1 MTEMTFPASASEW
14 IARLSEEPDNDRLR
28 RDHDLWLDAS
38 PENRADWDETLRVW
52 QMLDMTVPVHGGEW
66 ADNAQ
71 ANLPQ
76 QDRVSSARMHSPTAL
91 SMAKQPNGAAR
102 QTRKMRTPRTGLWRR
117 ASYGLSAVA
126 IAACILV
133 AMVPSWI
140 TQFEADYATEIRET
154 RVIAL
159 PDGSKLHL
167 GPQSLVALD
176 FAEKRTVSLLEGEA
190 FFEVEPMPD
199 RPFVVTA
206 NGVSTTVLGT
216 AFNVRTGDD
225 SVDIAVEHGHVR
237 VNSTAMAE
245 GQELLAGDMVNV
257 NGDGM
262 VMRQQ
267 IAPSLVGSW
276 RHGQLIAKDQA
287 FSEMVETIERYYDGW
302 VVIADGEL
310 ARKPLTGFYDLTD
323 PVAALHAMA
332 DAQGG
337 TVQQVSPWV
346 LIISSK

>member
-14 IARLSEEPDNDRLR
+14 IARLAEEPDNDRLR

-38 PENRADWDETLRVW
+38 AENRVAWDETLRVW
-52 QMLDMTVPVHGGEW
+52 QMLDMTVPVHGVEW

-71 ANLPQ
+71 VNLPQ
-76 QDRVSSARMHSPTAL
+76 QERVSSARGHLPSTF
-91 SMAKQPNGAAR
+91 SSAKQPIAAPQR
-102 QTRKMRTPRTGLWRR
+102 TKGVRTPREGLWRR

-140 TQFEADYATEIRET
+140 TQFEADYATEIRES

-176 FAEKRTVSLLEGEA
+176 FAEKRAVSLLEGEA

-206 NGVSTTVLGT
+206 HGVSTTVLGT

-245 GQELLAGDMVNV
+245 GQELLTGDMVNV

-262 VMRQQ
+262 VKRQQ

-287 FSEMVETIERYYDGW
+287 FSEMVETIGRYYDGW
-302 VVIADGEL
+302 VVIADEDL
-310 ARKPLTGFYDLTD
+310 AKKPLTGFYDLTD

-337 TVQQVSPWV
+337 EIRQISPWV

>member
-71 ANLPQ
+71 GNLPQ

-102 QTRKMRTPRTGLWRR
+102 QTRQMRTPRPGLLRR
-117 ASYGLSAVA
+117 ASYGLSALA
-126 IAACILV
+126 IAACIMV
-133 AMVPSWI
+133 TMVPGWI
-140 TQFEADYATEIRET
+140 TQFEADYATESRET
-154 RVIAL
+154 QLISL

-167 GPQSLVALD
+167 GPQSAVAVD
-176 FAEKRTVSLLEGEA
+176 FSEGREVSLLEGEA
-190 FFEVEPMPD
+190 FFDVEPMLD
-199 RPFVVTA
+199 RAFVVTA
-206 NGVSTTVLGT
+206 KGVSTTVLGT
-216 AFNVRTGDD
+216 AFNVRAGDGG
-225 SVDIAVEHGHVR
+225 VDIAVEHGRVR
-237 VNSTAMAE
+237 INSKVMAE
-245 GQELLAGDMVNV
+245 GQELHAGDLAHVY
-257 NGDGM
+257 GDGA

-267 IAPSLVGSW
+267 IAPSLVASW
-276 RHGQLIAKDQA
+276 RHGQLIAKDRA